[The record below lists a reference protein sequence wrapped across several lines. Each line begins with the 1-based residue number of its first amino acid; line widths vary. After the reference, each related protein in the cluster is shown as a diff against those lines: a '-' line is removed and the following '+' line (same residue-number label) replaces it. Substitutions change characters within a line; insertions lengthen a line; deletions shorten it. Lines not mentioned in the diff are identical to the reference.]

1 NWLGGPPTGPARAP
15 AAASNKAPAITRT
28 ATIICHLNAR
38 QMVASRSLTVPPR
51 DHGGQRSFRLVVNEA
66 VSRRLRLTT
75 YKLRRADA
83 ERQFPGAEPDLQTSE
98 VRMLPEPG
106 ELLPN
111 TGRGIQAPRRFAIR

>member
-1 NWLGGPPTGPARAP
+1 
-15 AAASNKAPAITRT
+15 
-28 ATIICHLNAR
+28 
-38 QMVASRSLTVPPR
+38 M
-51 DHGGQRSFRLVVNEA
+51 VNEA

-98 VRMLPEPG
+98 VRMLPEPA